1 MAQAPSFSCWRI
13 HGAQAINT
21 ENDLHAGM
29 MCKRGEINEKFKYRF
44 FSLRPEDPFAV
55 LVWYEVCEANTALAL
70 VFHQLNFFSHEPDK
84 AKLGRGI
91 G

>member
-1 MAQAPSFSCWRI
+1 
-13 HGAQAINT
+13 
-21 ENDLHAGM
+21 M